1 MTSQSGKVLNPTP
14 VQMELVAA
22 EHAFL
27 NSFDQ
32 KESVVYDVLRVQM
45 NRRLPALIPGLAEQ
59 LKGSID
65 KEFGLNEDWKETQL
79 FVVVRRVVAKL
90 ITWLVVGED
99 LSKLF
104 TFRRRHN

>member
-1 MTSQSGKVLNPTP
+1 MTSQSGKVLSPTP

-45 NRRLPALIPGLAEQ
+45 NRRLPALIPGLAEE
-59 LKGSID
+59 LKASID
-65 KEFGLNEDWKETQL
+65 NEFGSNAEWKETQL
-79 FVVVRRVVAKL
+79 FVIVRRVVAKL
-90 ITWLVVGED
+90 ITWLVVGDD
-99 LSKLF
+99 LSKNFALCI
-104 TFRRRHN
+104 RHH